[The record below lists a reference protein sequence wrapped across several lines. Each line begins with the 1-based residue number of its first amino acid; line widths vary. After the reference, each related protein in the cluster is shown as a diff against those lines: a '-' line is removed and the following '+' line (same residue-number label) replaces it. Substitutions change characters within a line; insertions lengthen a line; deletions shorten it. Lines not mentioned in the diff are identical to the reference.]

1 MRSGQGN
8 PDESRSARYVLKDYV
23 NGKLLFCHPPPAISD
38 VAFNQQTH
46 EISLRR
52 VAGKKRA
59 PVTRVTASADTFVH
73 LNGAQP
79 PSGKD
84 GLVGS
89 KSRAI
94 DKDFFGNNTPVSSR
108 PFIQGSVRHGETY
121 SRATIYP
128 HQNTVANDG
137 TLLESGA
144 VGGIIGSKHHKKT
157 KRAKQRSGKG
167 YD

>member
-23 NGKLLFCHPPPAISD
+23 NGKLLFCHPPPAISE
-38 VAFNQQTH
+38 VEFNQQTH

-59 PVTRVTASADTFVH
+59 PVTRVTVGADTFV
-73 LNGAQP
+73 AP
-79 PSGKD
+79 PSSGKD
-84 GLVGS
+84 GLLVGS

-94 DKDFFGNNTPVSSR
+94 DKDFFGNNTLVSSR
-108 PFIQGSVRHGETY
+108 PFIQGSARHGEAY

-137 TLLESGA
+137 TPLDSRTMA
-144 VGGIIGSKHHKKT
+144 GITGEGSKHHKKA